1 MDVWKI
7 KSLSSLGFKPA
18 ARTCENWQ
26 SLSLSLLLSTAIC
39 WQADQTFFSA
49 QWSHCT
55 SRLKK
60 PWQWLNI
67 LNRLDATKTVCNPA
81 SSANLLIGFSDMP
94 NGSATCHACN
104 PVQIKNKILRGS
116 RYELLYWIWM
126 GQHGQHTWKNKI
138 PMGLSSSVQKFYWK
152 PTWPHPWKI
161 FFKIVFASRRRIYC
175 L

>member
-1 MDVWKI
+1 MQHLHI
-7 KSLSSLGFKPA
+7 H
-18 ARTCENWQ
+18 
-26 SLSLSLLLSTAIC
+26 
-39 WQADQTFFSA
+39 DQIT
-49 QWSHCT
+49 
-55 SRLKK
+55 
-60 PWQWLNI
+60 N
-67 LNRLDATKTVCNPA
+67 ATKTVCNPA

-161 FFKIVFASRRRIYC
+161 FFKIIFASRRRILVLSTPRGFYIYLHDFAC
-175 L
+175 IYIVWYSMSTCVCFSGTNVIAGGTATMDKKQDEARRNGQ